1 MIMMEVKFESNING
15 VIEKIAA
22 IRETL
27 DGQPEELSKSDL
39 STKMRKMVVM
49 QKMKVAS

>member
-1 MIMMEVKFESNING
+1 MITMEVKFESNING

-39 STKMRKMVVM
+39 STKIKKMVVM
-49 QKMKVAS
+49 EKMKVTS